1 MTRYIIRRLLQFIP
15 VILIATLIVYA
26 LVFAIPG
33 DPIRAL
39 AGDRPM
45 SDAVRE
51 TLREQYNLDDP
62 FMVQYAKYVW
72 GIITAADFGTTF
84 NGRPVTD
91 IITQRLPVT
100 ATLALVTFIIQ
111 GVMGIIAGILAA
123 LYRDRFFDRF
133 VQVSTVAMVAL
144 PTLVIGFLLQLVFGL
159 NLGLFPIAGAN
170 DGIASYVLPALTM
183 ASVST
188 GILARLVRGELLD
201 SLKSDYVRTA
211 TAKGM
216 KRSRV
221 IGRHGLRNSLIP
233 AVTFIGADLASM
245 LGGSIVV
252 ETIFNLPG
260 LGEQVYRSILGQEGT
275 VVVGVVTLFVI
286 FFVVINLIV
295 DLIYGLLDPRIRYE

>member
-1 MTRYIIRRLLQFIP
+1 MTRYIIRRLLQFVP

-26 LVFAIPG
+26 LVFAMPG

-62 FMVQYAKYVW
+62 FFVQYFKYIW
-72 GIITAADFGTTF
+72 GVFTAADFGSTF
-84 NGRPVTD
+84 NGRPVSD
-91 IITQRLPVT
+91 LISQRLPVT
-100 ATLALVTFIIQ
+100 ATLALVTFVMQTI
-111 GVMGIIAGILAA
+111 MGIVAGILAA

-133 VQVSTVAMVAL
+133 VQVSTVTMVAL
-144 PTLVIGFLLQLVFGL
+144 PTLVIGFVLQLVFGL
-159 NLGLFPIAGAN
+159 NLGLFPIAGAT
-170 DGIASYVLPALTM
+170 DGLVSYILPALTM

-216 KRSRV
+216 KRTRV

-245 LGGSIVV
+245 LGGSIIV

-260 LGEQVYRSILGQEGT
+260 LGQQVFASIQQQEGT
-275 VVVGVVTLFVI
+275 VVVGIVTLFVI

-295 DLIYGLLDPRIRYE
+295 DLLYGLLDPRIRYE

>member
-1 MTRYIIRRLLQFIP
+1 MTRYIIRRLLQFVP
-15 VILIATLIVYA
+15 VILISTLIVYA

-62 FMVQYAKYVW
+62 FLIQYFKYIA
-72 GIITAADFGTTF
+72 GIITTLDFGSTF

-91 IITQRLPVT
+91 IIEQRLPVT
-100 ATLALVTFIIQ
+100 ATLALVTFVIQ
-111 GVMGIIAGILAA
+111 SIMGIIAGILAA

-159 NLGLFPIAGAN
+159 NLGWFPIAGVN
-170 DGIASYVLPALTM
+170 DGISSYILPALTM
-183 ASVST
+183 AAVST
-188 GILARLVRGELLD
+188 GILARLVRSELLD

-216 KRSRV
+216 KRTRV
-221 IGRHGLRNSLIP
+221 ITRHGLRNSLIP

-245 LGGSIVV
+245 LGGSIIV

-260 LGEQVYRSILGQEGT
+260 LGQQVFASIQGQEGT
-275 VVVGVVTLFVI
+275 VVVGIVTLFVL

-295 DLIYGLLDPRIRYE
+295 DLLYGLLDPRIRYE